1 MTRTALVTTALP
13 YANGLLHLG
22 HLVGYIQADIW
33 VRARRMS
40 GGKAWFVCA
49 DDTHGTPIMLAA
61 EKAGVPPETFIA
73 SIQASHERDFA
84 AFGVAF
90 DHYDSTNSAANKALT
105 EQFYLKLE
113 AAGHISRRS
122 VAQFYDPAK
131 GMFLPDRYVKGI
143 CPNCGSPDQYGDN
156 CEVCGATYAPTDL
169 KEPRSVIS
177 GATPEMRD
185 SEHFFFEVG
194 HFDGFLREWLAGDVA
209 LPGVKA
215 KLGEW
220 LNAEGGLRAW
230 DISRDAPYF
239 GFEIPGQPGKYFY
252 VWLDA
257 PIGYLS
263 SFQMLCQRTGEDF
276 EAHLR
281 AGTSTELHHFI
292 GKDIVNFHGL
302 FWPAV
307 LHGSGHR
314 APTRL
319 HVNGYLTVDGAK
331 MSKSRGTFVMAR
343 TFLDAGL
350 EPEALR
356 YYYAAKSGG
365 GVDDLDLNLGDFIA
379 RVNADLVNKFV
390 NLASRCA
397 GFISKRF
404 DGQLAAQL
412 PDAAQYQRFVE
423 GLAPIREAY
432 ERNDPAAAIR
442 LTMALADEANRYI
455 DDVKP
460 WVVSSAVESQ
470 LVEELLASHFEGDGW
485 TVTYPAANSH
495 DYDLLITKHD
505 AKTAVEYKHRKASVA
520 DAKKLLASL
529 DYGLFHK
536 AMLIVNSPVSTS
548 VELEELLAENSNLKI
563 IYRPDIER
571 ILGPDFDKPHADR
584 SISEKEAE
592 LQATCTQGL
601 NLFRV
606 LVTALKPVLPATAA
620 QAEAFLA
627 APVNDWT
634 DLVQPLLGHRITEY
648 TPLFTRIDPKKIDA
662 MIDASKDTLQP
673 AAAAAPAA
681 KTEAVKPAAPAPAK
695 DEAKSAD
702 APATIGIDDFA
713 KLDLRI
719 GKVLVCE
726 FVEGSDKLLRFELD
740 AGDLGKRQIF
750 SGIRGSY
757 AEPEKLVGR
766 SVVFIANLAPRK
778 MRFGLSEGMILSA
791 GFDGGALALL
801 DADSGAQPG
810 MPVR

>member
-13 YANGLLHLG
+13 YANGPLHLG

-40 GGKAWFVCA
+40 GGTTWFVCA

-61 EKAGVPPETFIA
+61 EKAGLTPEVFIA
-73 SIQASHERDFA
+73 GMQAGHERDFA
-84 AFGVAF
+84 AFGVDF

-105 EQFYLKLE
+105 ESFYLKLE
-113 AAGHISRRS
+113 AEGHVSRRS

-131 GMFLPDRYVKGI
+131 GMFLPDRYIKGI
-143 CPNCGSPDQYGDN
+143 CPNCGSADQYGDN
-156 CEVCGATYAPTDL
+156 CEVCGATYSPTDL
-169 KEPRSVIS
+169 KEPKSVIS
-177 GATPEMRD
+177 GATPEVRD

-194 HFDGFLREWLAGDVA
+194 RFEGFLRDWLGGDVA

-215 KLGEW
+215 KLMEW
-220 LNAEGGLRAW
+220 MNADGGLRAW

-239 GFEIPGQPGKYFY
+239 GFEIPGHPGKFLY

-263 SFQMLCQRTGEDF
+263 SFQTLCAKTGVDF
-276 EAHLR
+276 QSHLR

-307 LHGSGHR
+307 LHATGHR

-356 YYYAAKSGG
+356 YYYAAKSSG

-379 RVNADLVNKFV
+379 RVNADLVGKFV

-404 DGQLAAQL
+404 DGQLATQL
-412 PDAAQYQRFVE
+412 PDPAQYQRFVE
-423 GLAPIREAY
+423 ALAPIREAY

-442 LTMALADEANRYI
+442 QTMALADEANRYI

-460 WVVSSAVESQ
+460 WVIAKQ
-470 LVEELLASHFEGDGW
+470 EG
-485 TVTYPAANSH
+485 
-495 DYDLLITKHD
+495 
-505 AKTAVEYKHRKASVA
+505 A
-520 DAKKLLASL
+520 DAQLQ
-529 DYGLFHK
+529 
-536 AMLIVNSPVSTS
+536 S
-548 VELEELLAENSNLKI
+548 V
-563 IYRPDIER
+563 
-571 ILGPDFDKPHADR
+571 
-584 SISEKEAE
+584 
-592 LQATCTQGL
+592 CTQGL

-606 LVTALKPVLPATAA
+606 LVTALKPVLPATSA

-627 APVNDWT
+627 APVSDWT
-634 DLVQPLLGHRITEY
+634 ALAQPLLAHRINDY
-648 TPLFTRIDPKKIDA
+648 VALFTRIDPKKIDA
-662 MIDASKDTLQP
+662 MTDASKDTLQP
-673 AAAAAPAA
+673 TAAAPVAAAAAAPAA
-681 KTEAVKPAAPAPAK
+681 KAEAKPAASAPQSDAAPAY
-695 DEAKSAD
+695 
-702 APATIGIDDFA
+702 IGIDDFA

-719 GKVLVCE
+719 GKVLACG

-740 AGDLGKRQIF
+740 AGELGTRQIF
-750 SGIRGSY
+750 SGIRASY
-757 AEPEKLVGR
+757 GEPEKLVGR

-801 DADSGAQPG
+801 DADSAALPG